1 MTLTTTEI
9 SSPGMTL
16 NLGPQHPSTH
26 GVLRLII
33 ELDGEVIRSCRPVIG
48 YLHRGLE
55 KMFESRPYRQNIPF
69 TDRLDYLASL
79 NGNLAMAQ
87 AIERLGDVQVPESAQ
102 YLVVLTCDL
111 TRIAS

>member
-33 ELDGEVIRSCRPVIG
+33 ELDGEIIG
-48 YLHRGLE
+48 FAYLHYEPVLYAELAVKAAWLHDITLAPMGGE
-55 KMFESRPYRQNIPF
+55 IKRPEAGSQR
-69 TDRLDYLASL
+69 
-79 NGNLAMAQ
+79 
-87 AIERLGDVQVPESAQ
+87 
-102 YLVVLTCDL
+102 
-111 TRIAS
+111 